1 MNPDAA
7 GAYLERSTGGWNW
20 EPVCTVPYSVRENV
34 LQIAVPRE
42 ALGLTGKS
50 VHFNFKWSDNMQPLD
65 GVEGDIMDF
74 YLSGDVAPGGRFAFR
89 FTDRRSDGFLFCFQS
104 FSFCCIG
111 GLCGGNPD
119 SCGGDSFQYQKE
131 TGKNMT
137 LKMIERDFSICKIRN
152 IAQVDFTDE
161 FCFVGKTDQE
171 LSLVCT
177 SDCVPKDVL
186 ECEHGWKAFRIEGVL
201 DFSLIGILSKISE
214 LLAKNKIGI
223 FVVSTYNTD
232 YILTKKEQYKFAADV
247 LKCGGYSVV
256 SY

>member
-1 MNPDAA
+1 
-7 GAYLERSTGGWNW
+7 
-20 EPVCTVPYSVRENV
+20 
-34 LQIAVPRE
+34 
-42 ALGLTGKS
+42 
-50 VHFNFKWSDNMQPLD
+50 
-65 GVEGDIMDF
+65 
-74 YLSGDVAPGGRFAFR
+74 
-89 FTDRRSDGFLFCFQS
+89 
-104 FSFCCIG
+104 
-111 GLCGGNPD
+111 
-119 SCGGDSFQYQKE
+119 
-131 TGKNMT
+131 MT
-137 LKMIERDFSICKIRN
+137 LKMIGRDFSICKIRN
-152 IAQVDFTDE
+152 IAQVDFTYE

-186 ECEHGWKAFRIEGVL
+186 ECEHGWKAFRVEGVL